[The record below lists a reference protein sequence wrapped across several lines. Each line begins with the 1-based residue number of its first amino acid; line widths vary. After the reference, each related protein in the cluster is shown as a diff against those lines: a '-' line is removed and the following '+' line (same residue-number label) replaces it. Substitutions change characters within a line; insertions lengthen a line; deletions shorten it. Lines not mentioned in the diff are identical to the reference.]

1 MLKTGTTLFSLTL
14 EWLSGKY
21 SLEQMI
27 AEVSK
32 CKLGP
37 GLEIVGF
44 QSIRNFPVIS
54 DEFALEFRNLLDKY
68 ELQPSC
74 LGANADIAIRRDSP
88 LTIDETAE
96 YLEAQIHAAAKL
108 GFPVLRMQMAAK
120 PEVMRKLVR
129 PAEKVKVILGM
140 ELHSPYTLDH
150 PDVIRLQ
157 QLYDEMDSP
166 NLGYVPDFGSCMQR
180 IPALVLDSYRK
191 DGMPEILIDLIKE
204 IWLMDAVTP
213 EKFKQLQERAVALGG
228 TPSHIGRL
236 NMVLALFSRQ
246 DPKRWTEVMNRIV
259 HIHGKFYSVDADG
272 NEPNINYAAL
282 MKVFKDGGYDGFMSS
297 EYEGHAF
304 TDEYDGFE
312 MIEKHQALCR
322 KLISEV

>member
-1 MLKTGTTLFSLTL
+1 MLKTGTTLFSLTI

-21 SLEQMI
+21 TLEQII

-32 CKLGP
+32 RKLGL
-37 GLEIVGF
+37 GLEAVGF
-44 QSIRNFPVIS
+44 QSFRNFPVIS
-54 DEFALEFRNLLDKY
+54 NEFALEFRNLLDKY

-74 LGANADIAIRRDSP
+74 LGANADIALRRNNP

-96 YLEAQIHAAAKL
+96 YLEAQINAAAKL

-120 PEVMRKLVR
+120 PEVMRKLVK
-129 PAEKVKVILGM
+129 PAEKAKVILGM

-150 PDVIRLQ
+150 PAVMQLQ
-157 QLYDEMDSP
+157 ELYDEFDSP
-166 NLGYVPDFGSCMQR
+166 YLGYIPDFGSCMQR

-204 IWLMDAVTP
+204 IWFIDAATP
-213 EKFKQLQERAVALGG
+213 EKFKQLQERAVASGG

-246 DPKRWTEVMNRIV
+246 DPKRWAEVMNRIV
-259 HIHGKFYSVDADG
+259 HIHGKFYSIDEEG
-272 NEPNINYAAL
+272 NEPNINYASL
-282 MKVFKDGGYDGFMSS
+282 MKVFKEGGYNGFMSS

-304 TDEYDGFE
+304 TDEYNGFE
-312 MIEKHQALCR
+312 MIEKHQKLCR
-322 KLISEV
+322 RLISDL